1 MAQRQPLTSDI
12 VCDEFFPVVSNL
24 LYWRQK
30 KCNIHELFTWR
41 IINLNSWT
49 CDEEYIWKIHS
60 TRFKLLL
67 LLFVRVRLLVRN
79 KWNLRERGRLH
90 FQWSAEGQILIHISP
105 PPLFFF
111 LTSSAFL
118 VWFSMI
124 SVNTTCNCVKTQTT
138 ICNCKLS
145 CNECNSYKVKHRPFY
160 VSCFLKKLKG
170 NMRIM
175 KENENHFQCQNG
187 REGMASRLKATN
199 Q

>member
-1 MAQRQPLTSDI
+1 MRSIYGKYTQHALNCCYCFLLEFVYLFATNEIKRTWEVAFSVKCWRTNSDTY
-12 VCDEFFPVVSNL
+12 L
-24 LYWRQK
+24 
-30 KCNIHELFTWR
+30 
-41 IINLNSWT
+41 
-49 CDEEYIWKIHS
+49 
-60 TRFKLLL
+60 
-67 LLFVRVRLLVRN
+67 
-79 KWNLRERGRLH
+79 
-90 FQWSAEGQILIHISP
+90 P